1 MAKLSA
7 IAALF
12 VGVLATGVLVVCAAG
27 LASGRALAD
36 VKQAALVV
44 DANTGAVLHEQF
56 ADAPRHPASL
66 TKMMTLY
73 MAFSEIAARRLSISS
88 KLTVS
93 EKAVSVAP
101 SKLELAVGEEIELL
115 DAIKALITK
124 SANDMAVA
132 IAEQIGG
139 TEANFVRL
147 MNERARQIGMTSTRF
162 VNASGLPDNRQI
174 TTARDMVTLA
184 LRLQDDFPEEYKL
197 FSLKE
202 FEYKGK
208 VHRTHNTLLFGF
220 PGMDGIKTGYTRAS
234 GFNLVSSVRAD
245 GKHLVAAVF
254 GGTTANT
261 RNAHMRSLLFHALEK
276 ASTVKTRQSQPL
288 LVANTEPAA
297 RPPKPAVKPVAI
309 VKAAVVG
316 PAIKPARQLVKSVAI
331 AAAPKPTLKPRK
343 DEIAAVLA
351 SDGPTTAPPP
361 PPPASA
367 GTSAS
372 AQSPKLDL
380 TALREAMSRGPDEE
394 TNAAAP
400 VPAAAAL
407 ADETASARPPS
418 TLEGQARTLSNGL
431 ASDASSL
438 SHLNG
443 PPPNAAEAPAVTG
456 RVFEIQVGAF
466 GTVEEASSKLAL
478 VRTRAEKLLA
488 AHQSATMA
496 VMKGDRRIF
505 RARFVRFEEEV
516 ASSTCL
522 ELRRLAIDCFVMK
535 AE

>member
-1 MAKLSA
+1 LAKLSA
-7 IAALF
+7 IAALI
-12 VGVLATGVLVVCAAG
+12 VGVLATGVLVVCAVG
-27 LASGRALAD
+27 LSSGRALAD

-73 MAFSEIAARRLSISS
+73 MAFREIAERRLSVSS

-93 EKAVSVAP
+93 EKAASVAP

-139 TEANFVRL
+139 TEVNFVRL

-184 LRLQDDFPEEYKL
+184 LRLQDYFPEEYKL

-208 VHRTHNTLLFGF
+208 VYRTHNSLLFGF

-261 RNAHMRSLLFHALEK
+261 RNAHMRSLLFRALEK
-276 ASTVKTRQSQPL
+276 ASTAKTRQAQPM
-288 LVANTEPAA
+288 LVAKAEPAV
-297 RPPKPAVKPVAI
+297 RPPKPAAKPAAVALA
-309 VKAAVVG
+309 KAAVAA
-316 PAIKPARQLVKSVAI
+316 PAVKPARQLAKAVAI
-331 AAAPKPTLKPRK
+331 PAAPKPALKPRK

-351 SDGPTTAPPP
+351 SAGPTAAPAPPP
-361 PPPASA
+361 SA
-367 GTSAS
+367 DAT

-380 TALREAMSRGPDEE
+380 SALREAMSTGTEAE
-394 TNAAAP
+394 TSAP
-400 VPAAAAL
+400 SPLPAAAL
-407 ADETASARPPS
+407 TEETASARPPS
-418 TLEGQARTLSNGL
+418 TLEGQAQTLSNAS

-443 PPPNAAEAPAVTG
+443 PPSKAAEAPAVTG
-456 RVFEIQVGAF
+456 RGFEIQVGAF
-466 GTVEEASSKLAL
+466 GTAEEANSKLAL

-488 AHQSATMA
+488 AHQSTTVA

-505 RARFVRFEEEV
+505 RARFVRFEEDA
-516 ASSTCL
+516 ASNTCF